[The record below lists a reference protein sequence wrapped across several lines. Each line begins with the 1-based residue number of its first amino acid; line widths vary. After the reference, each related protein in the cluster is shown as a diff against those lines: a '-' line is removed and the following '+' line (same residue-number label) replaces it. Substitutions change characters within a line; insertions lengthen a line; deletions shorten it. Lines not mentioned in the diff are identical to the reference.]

1 MMLPPATSQFGAYLD
16 HGATQSKPKKPA
28 DASGADRLATA
39 EKISA
44 ASIAAS
50 AAKAEAAEK
59 ASAAKR
65 AVIADNLA
73 AEKAKSAAKA
83 AAADAQA
90 VAKIQVIEKAA
101 AAKRADYAAS
111 LAAEKERIALR
122 DEQKLAASADRV
134 ARAEIAA
141 AQKGADGAARIR
153 AGAREAAIASNAAA
167 ARGTA
172 AQRGVL
178 GSVIR
183 KPEFNFMGRMEGL
196 LGGFTLGG
204 LLMWT
209 RGAQAAAAETR
220 NLAAAARLPM
230 EEFLRLQQA
239 AKDSGTPV
247 EQLNAAIKDYAEG
260 RITLEQVGESV
271 GLIGYKAGMASDEIK
286 RLAASTRELAEMDK
300 QFKILQEGA
309 SNFGKSAVVGLGRF
323 FQQVSRM
330 GIESVAQRRVVSW
343 WEAGEMMRGER
354 AQEVRAEGRKAEKA
368 LSETRAKIRVEAD
381 LTDFFGDV
389 EREAERQKK
398 IKVKIAAADEGLRER
413 IERITVAGPRAG
425 DSLARIGGYM
435 GGRMDNRGIMLAE
448 RTLKVAEEQAQH
460 QKELVKIMG
469 GDA

>member
-1 MMLPPATSQFGAYLD
+1 V
-16 HGATQSKPKKPA
+16 
-28 DASGADRLATA
+28 LA
-39 EKISA
+39 
-44 ASIAAS
+44 
-50 AAKAEAAEK
+50 
-59 ASAAKR
+59 
-65 AVIADNLA
+65 N
-73 AEKAKSAAKA
+73 
-83 AAADAQA
+83 
-90 VAKIQVIEKAA
+90 
-101 AAKRADYAAS
+101 
-111 LAAEKERIALR
+111 
-122 DEQKLAASADRV
+122 
-134 ARAEIAA
+134 
-141 AQKGADGAARIR
+141 
-153 AGAREAAIASNAAA
+153 
-167 ARGTA
+167 
-172 AQRGVL
+172 
-178 GSVIR
+178 VIR
-183 KPEFNFMGRMEGL
+183 RPEFNFMGRMEGL

-220 NLAAAARLPM
+220 NLAVAARLPM

-247 EQLNAAIKDYAEG
+247 EQLNQAIKDYSEG

-309 SNFGKSAVVGLGRF
+309 SNFGKSAVVGLGKF

-330 GIESVAQRRVVSW
+330 GIESVAQGRAVSW
-343 WEAGEMMRGER
+343 REAGEMMKGER
-354 AQEVRAEGRKAEKA
+354 EQEIRAEGRKAEKA
-368 LSETRAKIRVEAD
+368 LRDTRAKIRVEAD

-398 IKVKIAAADEGLRER
+398 IKVKIAAADEGLKER